1 MYAHTA
7 RNLLSG
13 GIRVYAAMYVYTLY
27 TCARLYAPTA
37 VCITS
42 WPEVRDWQQVYCT
55 YALKILIVYYKNLQK
70 FCKQRGS
77 TNKFDLYINKL
88 GWNYYKTCFCFKKN
102 VYRILIRIIQ
112 QSSSIQQI
120 QIAWCAFKNYIISRW
135 WVFVHVS
142 YLWGYNALTSFIIL
156 VGL

>member
-1 MYAHTA
+1 MCTVYSCILVYIHTQLCVFDSCRFVCTHSCVYHSNYIVTWGERLA
-7 RNLLSG
+7 AGLL
-13 GIRVYAAMYVYTLY
+13 YL
-27 TCARLYAPTA
+27 CL
-37 VCITS
+37 
-42 WPEVRDWQQVYCT
+42 
-55 YALKILIVYYKNLQK
+55 ILIVYYRNLQK
-70 FCKQRGS
+70 FCKRRGS

-88 GWNYYKTCFCFKKN
+88 GCNYYKTCFCFKKK

-135 WVFVHVS
+135 RVFVHIS
-142 YLWGYNALTSFIIL
+142 YLWGDNALTRFIIL